1 MMHGL
6 DVADSVTRMATHD
19 FGQHLGIAG
28 DEQSCRRLLLASIGA
43 MTVPAVIPR
52 HEKSRCVASAP
63 TMTRFLAARG
73 PE

>member
-1 MMHGL
+1 
-6 DVADSVTRMATHD
+6 
-19 FGQHLGIAG
+19 
-28 DEQSCRRLLLASIGA
+28 LLLASIGA
-43 MTVPAVIPR
+43 MAVPAVIPR

>member
-1 MMHGL
+1 MHDL

-28 DEQSCRRLLLASIGA
+28 DEQSCRRLIFGRIEA
-43 MTVPAVIPR
+43 MTASGAVLR

-73 PE
+73 SE